1 MVSKLSAGE
10 DNCTRSTTLRRSRSM
25 SGWKKRLNSDTP
37 APPAASAWATKFGSE
52 LKKGDSFI
60 VTGMFATVFSAR
72 SSAR

>member
-1 MVSKLSAGE
+1 
-10 DNCTRSTTLRRSRSM
+10 M

-37 APPAASAWATKFGSE
+37 APPAASTWATKLGSE

-60 VTGMFATVFSAR
+60 VTGMLTTVFNSR